1 MNEKWVGKNA
11 KRCNVWKIISGPKRS
26 YKLRIAYKSM
36 IMLGKKKDEKCN
48 VFWKMHCMRI
58 GIIFLRCQRGCY
70 YIVELM
76 CSKGEKT
83 HFKKQP
89 VPSHMHSHPP
99 SPKHALDTVHNMYW
113 IYIYILK
120 QYGTINTNTKW
131 HFPAITPEKYRK
143 TGEQTV
149 GALVC

>member
-1 MNEKWVGKNA
+1 M
-11 KRCNVWKIISGPKRS
+11 WKIISGPKRS

-113 IYIYILK
+113 IYIYFKAIRNNK
-120 QYGTINTNTKW
+120 YKHKMT
-131 HFPAITPEKYRK
+131 FPGNYPRK
-143 TGEQTV
+143 VQKNRRANCWCISV
-149 GALVC
+149 LVIADQKR